1 MVTVR
6 TVGGRSIARHRTGRA
21 AAVEAAAKEAQPW
34 PRDLLPGAAG
44 ESPSGLCPHGAAHL
58 HATTTL
64 EHTPSRRPLVFGTL
78 DSFGATCFW
87 RHGAGV
93 RRWMDGGEVEPSR
106 ARRRPGRTPGGAAR
120 RVSRLRL
127 WARSAAPLRR
137 AGRGQMLR
145 LLFHR
150 SLACSPKKEEKT
162 RWPSTSNYIRR
173 RGFSVLLVHCWELVI
188 Q

>member
-1 MVTVR
+1 VDGDR
-6 TVGGRSIARHRTGRA
+6 ADGRRPLHRA
-21 AAVEAAAKEAQPW
+21 APDRARRGGGGGGEGGSALA
-34 PRDLLPGAAG
+34 PGSPAWRG
-44 ESPSGLCPHGAAHL
+44 WRSPSGLCPHGAAHL

-120 RVSRLRL
+120 RVPRLRL

-150 SLACSPKKEEKT
+150 SLACS
-162 RWPSTSNYIRR
+162 YCCD
-173 RGFSVLLVHCWELVI
+173 SVIHLAITVCLCVEAALPHVLAS
-188 Q
+188 